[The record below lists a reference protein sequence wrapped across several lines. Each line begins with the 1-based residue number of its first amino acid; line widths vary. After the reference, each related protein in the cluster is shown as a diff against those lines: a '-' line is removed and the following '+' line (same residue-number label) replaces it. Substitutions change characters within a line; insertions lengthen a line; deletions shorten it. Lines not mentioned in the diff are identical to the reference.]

1 MIIPSGPLKSHRA
14 ALLATGVLATLAACH
29 HVSVDPTPPPGAPAP
44 AAASSA
50 IAATPRD
57 SAPRVR
63 RGYTAADVRFMHHML
78 MHHAQAVAM
87 TAMVPSRSARDDVR
101 LVAERIA
108 ISQRDE
114 SALMERWLRA
124 RGEHV
129 PAAMDH
135 GHHAGG
141 AHGGAAHGGA
151 AHGGGA
157 HGGMAMRDSAHAAMM
172 ASMPGM
178 PTPAELRQLEASSGT
193 AFDTLFVRLM
203 IRHHEGA
210 LTMVKEYLATPGA
223 AQEPEVFR
231 FASDVDA
238 DQRAEIRRLRT
249 LLGD

>member
-1 MIIPSGPLKSHRA
+1 MTTRPTTRAVRLATACSTIA
-14 ALLATGVLATLAACH
+14 ALAGCH
-29 HVSVDPTPPPGAPAP
+29 RVNMEPAPPTPSTPAP
-44 AAASSA
+44 AMAAGA
-50 IAATPRD
+50 MDAMAGAARD
-57 SAPRVR
+57 SAR
-63 RGYTAADVRFMHHML
+63 RGYTTADVRFMHHML

-87 TAMVPSRSARDDVR
+87 TAMVPGRSARDDVK

-124 RGEHV
+124 RGEPV
-129 PAAMDH
+129 PGAMEH
-135 GHHAGG
+135 GHHGG
-141 AHGGAAHGGA
+141 AHA
-151 AHGGGA
+151 
-157 HGGMAMRDSAHAAMM
+157 GMAMPDSAHAAMM

-178 PTPAELRQLEASSGT
+178 LTPAELRQLEASTGA

-223 AQEPEVFR
+223 AQESEIFR

-238 DQRAEIRRLRT
+238 DQRAEIRRLRS
-249 LLGD
+249 LVGQQP